1 MNREQVKELLP
12 IIQAFAEGKKIQS
25 RCITGETSLWWDD
38 NNPTFEDDNFEYR
51 IKPEPKYRAFTNA
64 QECLEEMKK
73 HIPFGWLK
81 DKYSFYPIERISTNF
96 SKGEIKCYGIWNT
109 PEQMFKDATF
119 LDGTPFGVKIEE
131 DKQ

>member
-81 DKYSFYPIERISTNF
+81 DKYSFYPIEMIGTNF
-96 SKGEIKCYGIWNT
+96 SKGWIKCYGIWIT
-109 PEQMFKDATF
+109 PERMFKDVVF
-119 LDGTPFGVKIEE
+119 LDGAPFGVKNEE

>member
-1 MNREQVKELLP
+1 MTIEQVKELLP

-81 DKYSFYPIERISTNF
+81 DKYSFYPIEMLGTNF
-96 SKGEIKCYGIWNT
+96 NKGEIKCYGIWNT

>member
-1 MNREQVKELLP
+1 MTIEQVKVLLP

-64 QECLEEMKK
+64 QECIEEMKK
-73 HIPFGWLK
+73 HVPFGWLK
-81 DKYSFYPIERISTNF
+81 DKYSFYPIEMIGTNF
-96 SKGEIKCYGIWNT
+96 SKGGIKCYGIWNT

>member
-1 MNREQVKELLP
+1 MTIEQVKVLLP

-25 RCITGETSLWWDD
+25 RCITGDTSLWWDD

-81 DKYSFYPIERISTNF
+81 DKYSFYPIERIGTNF

>member
-1 MNREQVKELLP
+1 MTIEQVKVLLP

-81 DKYSFYPIERISTNF
+81 DKYSFYPIERIGTNF